1 MQTTN
6 TLPKEQIIEESV
18 KRETKERVSRVDR
31 ELADGFQIVN
41 KHQRTVTIFGSAR
54 FGEDNKYYQLA
65 RNIGAAISKAGY
77 TVATGGGGGI
87 MEAGNRGAHESGGD
101 SLGFNIK
108 LPHEQILN
116 PYTTESMP
124 FKYFFTRKV
133 IMAYGAEAYVYFP
146 GGFGTMDEF
155 FEVLTL
161 IQTGKMPKAPI
172 ILVGSDFWNG
182 LDGFIREYMADMTKA
197 ISPGDENLY
206 MITDDVDEV
215 VAAINTHSDSIK

>member
-1 MQTTN
+1 
-6 TLPKEQIIEESV
+6 
-18 KRETKERVSRVDR
+18 
-31 ELADGFQIVN
+31 
-41 KHQRTVTIFGSAR
+41 
-54 FGEDNKYYQLA
+54 
-65 RNIGAAISKAGY
+65 
-77 TVATGGGGGI
+77 
-87 MEAGNRGAHESGGD
+87 
-101 SLGFNIK
+101 
-108 LPHEQILN
+108 
-116 PYTTESMP
+116 
-124 FKYFFTRKV
+124 
-133 IMAYGAEAYVYFP
+133 MAYGAEAYVYFP

-182 LDGFIREYMADMTKA
+182 LDGFIREYMADMTQA